1 MPIVQ
6 SIVFKK
12 DNIKLDDAIKWVKNN
27 GYKIYKIDTTPTQY
41 RFRQFS
47 PELLKKRKIKPRY
60 FTKVLS
66 KTISFVMVN

>member
-1 MPIVQ
+1 MAILQ
-6 SIVFKK
+6 SIIFKK
-12 DNIKLDDAIKWVKNN
+12 ENIKLDDAIKWVKNN

-41 RFRQFS
+41 RFRQYS
-47 PELLKKRKIKPRY
+47 PELLKKKKGNPRY